1 MTFSYA
7 DILIKI
13 TPDSIRATKNNVEVE
28 LDSTKRLFK
37 VENLVLEMGES
48 IEITNLADLV
58 RFRVAQMDGFLELKT
73 FGLSNDESSNGL
85 LVQLNKLEPNLI
97 EGSQI
102 KQHRTSTLLING
114 KFKIDFSTNITL
126 LRLNRYRR
134 GLETCPQAK
143 TSKSAHA
150 IFFSFFLTLPSH
162 EYD

>member
-1 MTFSYA
+1 MKILTMTFSYA

-13 TPDSIRATKNNVEVE
+13 TPDSIRATKNNVEVQ
-28 LDSTKRLFK
+28 LDSRKRLFK

-73 FGLSNDESSNGL
+73 FGLSDDESSNGL

-97 EGSQI
+97 EESQI

-114 KFKIDFSTNITL
+114 KFKIHFSTNITL
-126 LRLNRYRR
+126 FRLNLTYLRLY
-134 GLETCPQAK
+134 
-143 TSKSAHA
+143 
-150 IFFSFFLTLPSH
+150 
-162 EYD
+162 

>member
-13 TPDSIRATKNNVEVE
+13 TPDSIRATKNNVEVQ
-28 LDSTKRLFK
+28 LDSRKRLFK

-73 FGLSNDESSNGL
+73 FGLSDDESSNGL

-97 EGSQI
+97 EESQI

-114 KFKIDFSTNITL
+114 KFKIHFSTNITL
-126 LRLNRYRR
+126 FRLY
-134 GLETCPQAK
+134 
-143 TSKSAHA
+143 
-150 IFFSFFLTLPSH
+150 LTYSRL
-162 EYD
+162 Y